1 MTDLLAAAQAAL
13 KAGHKAEAISHLIA
27 AVTETPNQGAQVYR
41 ALVMQ
46 LYTAG
51 RFAEGE
57 QFAAQ
62 ALGRYARDY
71 ELLNTR
77 GVLLRKLKRQA
88 EAVPV
93 LELAAK
99 VNPKHPAAQQ
109 NLGNIL
115 LDLGDGS
122 RAEGVFTKLARAEP
136 RNPEYQRQLGR
147 ALARQGKIEPALM
160 RLRQAVNLSRNVADP
175 WLDMVGLLMD
185 EHRTD
190 EGLTALDAAVQAI
203 PGDQRLLEAK
213 AKTLRRAGRAPDAA
227 TFLTDLLGANP
238 NAAWIH
244 HQLGVLCADRDRE
257 QATSYFRRAA
267 ELEPANLSYAL
278 ALVESLERTRTGDE
292 GGNIEA
298 AYQLALKLKPRLAE
312 CSDADLKILNEVFV
326 RVCDVGSERELGDFR
341 TLGRAWA
348 ENGRHTALMKQLPRV
363 RSREDRIELLEQ
375 HRIWARK
382 IEAAAARQ
390 PLSRRAPRPPNGKIR
405 LGFMSSDLRQHPV
418 GYFALPLFDHVDPER
433 FELFVY
439 SYYQG
444 QADAAQRH
452 ITERVEAFRWSPE
465 LSFRDAAQQI
475 ADDQLDMLIELGGST
490 HMNKLE
496 VMAYRPA
503 PIQASWL
510 GYPHSAGLS
519 TIDYFVC
526 DPFIAPPDAR
536 MLLEAPLI
544 LKNAWYPLSPLIFRD
559 LPQADPTPPVA
570 ANGYV
575 TFGTANQ
582 PYKYAAAL
590 PAWARILARCPNS
603 RFLFI
608 RPESSS
614 ASFRDNIRR
623 AFAVEGVEGDRI
635 LFEAV
640 RGAHLPHYNRIDMSL
655 DTFPQTGGT
664 TTCESLWMGAPC
676 VSLVGAAPYERLSH
690 SVLQNAGLAELCAKS
705 VDDYIEI
712 AVRLAGDPA
721 RIAELRGAMRDRLR
735 ASPVGQTEVWARDFY
750 AAVEQAVSRAR
761 PPMTLTGSGGI
772 T

>member
-1 MTDLLAAAQAAL
+1 MTDFLAAAQAAL
-13 KAGHKAEAISHLIA
+13 NAGQRTEAINHLIM
-27 AVTETPNQGAQVYR
+27 AVTETPVQGASVYR
-41 ALVMQ
+41 VLVGQ
-46 LYTAG
+46 LYAAG
-51 RFAEGE
+51 RFADGDRY
-57 QFAAQ
+57 AAQ
-62 ALGRYARDY
+62 GLGQHPRDY

-88 EAVPV
+88 EAVPL
-93 LELAAK
+93 LEMAVK
-99 VNPKHPAAQQ
+99 VNAKHPAAQQ

-115 LDLGDGS
+115 LDLGEGA
-122 RAEGVFTKLARAEP
+122 RAEGVFNKLARTEP

-160 RLRQAVNLSRNVADP
+160 RLRQAVNLGRKVADP
-175 WLDMVGLLMD
+175 WLDMIGLLMD

-190 EGLTALDAAVQAI
+190 EALKALDAALQAI
-203 PGDQRLLEAK
+203 PGDQRLLDAK
-213 AKTLRRAGRAPDAA
+213 AKTLRRAGRASDAA
-227 TFLTDLLGANP
+227 AFLTDLLGANP
-238 NAAWIH
+238 NAAWIY
-244 HQLGVLCADRDRE
+244 HQLGILSADRDRD
-257 QATSYFRRAA
+257 QANRHFRRAA
-267 ELEPANLSYAL
+267 ELDPGNLSYAL

-298 AYQLALKLKPRLAE
+298 AYQLALKLKPRLME

-326 RVCDVGSERELGDFR
+326 RVCDIGSEPELGDFR
-341 TLGRAWA
+341 SLGRAWA
-348 ENGRHTALMKQLPRV
+348 GNGRHTALMKQLPRV
-363 RSREDRIELLEQ
+363 RSPEDRIELLEQ

-382 IEAAAARQ
+382 IEAAALRQ
-390 PLSRRAPRPPNGKIR
+390 PLARRAPRPANGKIR

-418 GYFALPLFDHVDPER
+418 GYFALPLFDHVDRDR

-439 SYYQG
+439 SFYQG
-444 QADAAQRH
+444 QEDASQRH
-452 ITERVEAFRWSPE
+452 IAQRVEAYRWSPE
-465 LSFRDAAQQI
+465 ISFRDAAQQI

-526 DPFIAPPDAR
+526 DPFIAPPDAQ
-536 MLLEAPLI
+536 MLLEKPLV

-559 LPQADPTPPVA
+559 LPEANATPPVA

-590 PAWARILARCPNS
+590 PVWARIMARCPDS

-608 RPESSS
+608 RPEGSS
-614 ASFRDNIRR
+614 AAFRDNIHR
-623 AFAVEGVEGDRI
+623 AFAAEGVEGDRI

-676 VSLVGAAPYERLSH
+676 VSLVGPAPYERLSN
-690 SVLQNAGLAELCAKS
+690 SVLQNAGLAELCAAS
-705 VDDYIEI
+705 IEDYVEI

-721 RIAELRGAMRDRLR
+721 RIADLRGSMRDRLR

-750 AAVEQAVSRAR
+750 AAVEQAVTRA
-761 PPMTLTGSGGI
+761 T
-772 T
+772 

>member
-13 KAGHKAEAISHLIA
+13 NAGHKAEAINHLIA

-41 ALVMQ
+41 VLVGQ
-46 LYTAG
+46 LYAAG
-51 RFAEGE
+51 RFAEGDRY
-57 QFAAQ
+57 AAQ
-62 ALGRYARDY
+62 GLARHARDY

-93 LELAAK
+93 LELAVK
-99 VNPKHPAAQQ
+99 VNPRHPAAQQ

-115 LDLGDGS
+115 LDLGDGA
-122 RAEGVFTKLARAEP
+122 RAESIFSKLARTDP
-136 RNPEYQRQLGR
+136 RNPEFQRQLGR
-147 ALARQGKIEPALM
+147 ALARQGKVEPALM
-160 RLRQAVNLSRNVADP
+160 RLRQAVNLGRKVADP
-175 WLDMVGLLMD
+175 WLDMAGLLMD

-190 EGLTALDAAVQAI
+190 EALKSLDTAVEAI
-203 PGDQRLLEAK
+203 PGDQRLLEGK
-213 AKTLRRAGRAPDAA
+213 AKTLRRAGRASDAA
-227 TFLTDLLGANP
+227 AFLSDLLSANP

-244 HQLGVLCADRDRE
+244 HQLGVLSADRDRA
-257 QATSYFRRAA
+257 QANGYFRRAA
-267 ELEPANLSYAL
+267 ELKPVNLSYAL
-278 ALVESLERTRTGDE
+278 AQVESLERTRTGDE

-298 AYQLALKLKPRLAE
+298 AYQLALTLKPRLME

-326 RVCDVGSERELGDFR
+326 RVCDVGSERELGDFK

-363 RSREDRIELLEQ
+363 SSPEDRIELLEQ
-375 HRIWARK
+375 HRIWGRK
-382 IEAAAARQ
+382 AEAAAARQ
-390 PLSRRAPRPPNGKIR
+390 PLSRLAPRPSNGKIR

-418 GYFALPLFDHVDPER
+418 GYFALPLFDHVDPAR

-444 QADAAQRH
+444 QADAVQRR
-452 ITERVEAFRWSPE
+452 ITEKVEAYRWSPE
-465 LSFRDAAQQI
+465 ISFRDAAQQI
-475 ADDQLDMLIELGGST
+475 ADDQLDMLIEMGGST

-526 DPFIAPPDAR
+526 DPFIAPPDDQ
-536 MLLEAPLI
+536 LLIETPLV
-544 LKNAWYPLSPLIFRD
+544 LKNAWYPLSPMIFRD
-559 LPQADPTPPVA
+559 LPEAKAAPPAA

-575 TFGTANQ
+575 TFGSANQ
-582 PYKYAAAL
+582 PYKFTPAAL
-590 PAWARILARCPNS
+590 RAWARVMARVPES

-608 RPESSS
+608 RPEGSS
-614 ASFRDNIRR
+614 ASFRDNIRK
-623 AFAVEGVEGDRI
+623 AFAAEGIAGERI
-635 LFEAV
+635 QFEAV
-640 RGAHLPHYNRIDMSL
+640 RGAHLPHYNRIDISL

-690 SVLQNAGLAELCAKS
+690 SVLQNAGLADLCADS
-705 VDDYIEI
+705 VDAYVEI
-712 AVRLAGDPA
+712 AVRLAHDSA
-721 RIAELRGAMRDRLR
+721 RIADLRATMRERLR
-735 ASPVGQTEVWARDFY
+735 ASPLGQTETWARDFY
-750 AAVEQAVSRAR
+750 SAVAQVVAQA
-761 PPMTLTGSGGI
+761 
-772 T
+772 